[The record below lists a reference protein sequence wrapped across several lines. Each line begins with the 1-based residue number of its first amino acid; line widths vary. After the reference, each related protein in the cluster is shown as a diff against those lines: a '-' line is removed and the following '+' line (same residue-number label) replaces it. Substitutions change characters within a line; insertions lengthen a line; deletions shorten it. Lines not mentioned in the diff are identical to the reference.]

1 MRGYLTLATC
11 CKKLLI
17 TQVTNFPFH
26 QAHVQ
31 NNVPNPFNNKNI
43 KKKKKHAQHNR
54 SNLVA
59 KSNLNMKA

>member
-31 NNVPNPFNNKNI
+31 NNVPNPFNNK
-43 KKKKKHAQHNR
+43 KKKKTHAQHI
-54 SNLVA
+54 LF
-59 KSNLNMKA
+59 

>member
-17 TQVTNFPFH
+17 TLVTNFPFH

-31 NNVPNPFNNKNI
+31 NNVPNPFN
-43 KKKKKHAQHNR
+43 KKKKNKNKKNMHNTSSFKAQ
-54 SNLVA
+54 VA
-59 KSNLNMKA
+59 VPYIW

>member
-31 NNVPNPFNNKNI
+31 NNVPNPFNKKKNKKI
-43 KKKKKHAQHNR
+43 KKTCTTHPLLKPK
-54 SNLVA
+54 
-59 KSNLNMKA
+59 